1 MPGSEVCGSS
11 QDAQSSTH
19 RHVNRALF
27 PCHSRFSP
35 LILTL
40 GLLKDVVAQSTGLP
54 FCHSDDDE
62 AGQRNLVKGMRLPR
76 PDEIGATTR
85 IWR

>member
-1 MPGSEVCGSS
+1 VRGSEGCGSS
-11 QDAQSSTH
+11 HDAQSSTY

-27 PCHSRFSP
+27 PCHSRFYP

-54 FCHSDDDE
+54 FCHSEDDE
-62 AGQRNLVKGMRLPR
+62 AGQRNLVRGMSLSSP
-76 PDEIGATTR
+76 G
-85 IWR
+85 